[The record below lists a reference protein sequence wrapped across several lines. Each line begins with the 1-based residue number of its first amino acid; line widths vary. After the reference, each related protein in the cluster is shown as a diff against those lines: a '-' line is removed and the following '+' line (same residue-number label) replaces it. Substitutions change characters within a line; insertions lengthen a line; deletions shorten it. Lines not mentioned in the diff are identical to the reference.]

1 MGSACSRGNN
11 SGTKVE
17 ETVLHLPSY
26 EKSPSEVVFTSFDA
40 KYNLLQSISLSDYQ
54 LLVLNIRYSFQK
66 TGSNSIF
73 FDETDIDHCNVF
85 LKNSIAGHPIYYAKT
100 DEKINQVF
108 IEYITKILTY
118 MQAGAKSFAKKKVI
132 AFNSSVIK
140 RFFMLVVG
148 LLFCYSEDM
157 GKVESLFGW
166 LSIEDKTIVKSFE
179 VELFLYLMI
188 FVPTFANYL
197 TLKDLQRNYN
207 NELPTIDFGKRTD
220 FDQFF
225 LPAKVEEVYNRFIEQ
240 FFDNK
245 EKIDYNEYL
254 RKIASSQLAW
264 ILTPTGI
271 RSQFNI

>member
-17 ETVLHLPSY
+17 ENVLHLPSY
-26 EKSPSEVVFTSFDA
+26 NKSPSEVIFTSFDA

-54 LLVLNIRYSFQK
+54 LLLLNIRYSFQK
-66 TGSNSIF
+66 NGSDSIF

-100 DEKINQVF
+100 DEKVNQIF
-108 IEYITKILTY
+108 IEYITKILSY
-118 MQAGAKSFAKKKVI
+118 MQSGAKSLSKKKVI

-140 RFFMLVVG
+140 RFFLLIVG
-148 LLFCYSEDM
+148 FLFCYSEDI

-166 LSIEDKTIVKSFE
+166 LSNQDKKIVKKFE
-179 VELFLYLMI
+179 VELFFYLTI

-207 NELPTIDFGKRTD
+207 NELPTIDFSKKTE
-220 FDQFF
+220 FEKFF
-225 LPAKVEEVYNRFIEQ
+225 LPAKIEEVYNRFIEQ
-240 FFDNK
+240 FFDK
-245 EKIDYNEYL
+245 KQEMDYDEYL
-254 RKIASSQLAW
+254 KKITSSQFAW